1 MTLYDICAA
10 WYDDANTFR
19 PPLSA
24 GRTALVADLIAYADG
39 AYNKALTRSQAVKAV
54 DCIVGY
60 EKACNGELPDFDA
73 GQWSFNWDCL
83 VKFLLQDVEI

>member
-10 WYDDANTFR
+10 WYDDTNTFR

-24 GRTALVADLIAYADG
+24 GRSALVADLIAYADG
-39 AYNKALTRSQAVKAV
+39 AFNKSLSRIQAVKAV
-54 DCIVGY
+54 DCIVDF

-73 GQWSFNWDCL
+73 GQWSFNWDVL
-83 VKFLLQDVEI
+83 VKFLLQDIEI